1 MDEEDSPEEKAL
13 KDHVWERYL
22 REKGG
27 LNKEKRIE
35 KATSDAYSRQPE
47 PKTPPKQPTGAMSKT
62 MAMLIAA
69 SAAGLLLIIASFFY
83 AKNNDLML
91 AMFILGSL
99 LFLPIGL
106 LIGGLMM
113 DKYLR
118 CRAMRLLCGKNYA
131 VFNLVTRDGRS
142 MVTFIKDLA
151 NATIERGDQKWF
163 IIGNRIFSDKGET
176 EGAELTPES
185 IKFISGVPVV
195 YLSYESLLP
204 LTFNKADTVNP
215 EEVNAAQKAWIITK
229 EAELLKWKQ
238 TAKIAGIIILALCA
252 VSAYF
257 GYMVYDTM
265 NTKVAPQVTEIRD
278 KIIPPAPT
286 ASPSPATGVA
296 IKPNVAKQAGASE
309 VLLWHLPS
317 AANL

>member
-1 MDEEDSPEEKAL
+1 MDEDSPEEKAL

-27 LNKEKRIE
+27 LNREKSIE
-35 KATSDAYSRQPE
+35 KATSEAYSRPE
-47 PKTPPKQPTGAMSKT
+47 PKPAPKPPVGAMSKS
-62 MAMLIAA
+62 MFLIIAI
-69 SAAGLLLIIASFFY
+69 SAAGILLITTSFFY

-106 LIGGLMM
+106 LMGGLMM

-118 CRAMRLLCGKNYA
+118 CRAMRLLLGKNYA
-131 VFNLVTRDGRS
+131 VLNLVTRDGRS
-142 MVTFIKDLA
+142 MVTFIRDLA

-176 EGAELTPES
+176 DGAELTPES

-204 LTFNKADTVNP
+204 LTFNKADAVNP

-238 TAKIAGIIILALCA
+238 TAKIAGIVILALCA

-278 KIIPPAPT
+278 KIIPPAATVAPT
-286 ASPSPATGVA
+286 PKATVTA
-296 IKPNVAKQAGASE
+296 IKPNTAVQAGASE
-309 VLLWHLPS
+309 VLLWLPS
-317 AANL
+317 TASL